1 MKSARDNEMPQLNI
15 FRRIKN
21 VVEQIKCC
29 FTLQIG
35 GESGQNVLLMV
46 FQTFQRLRWEWR
58 GCEKAENYLSVH
70 DDISATESKIY
81 FLLRQL

>member
-35 GESGQNVLLMV
+35 EESGQNVLHS
-46 FQTFQRLRWEWR
+46 
-58 GCEKAENYLSVH
+58 KAAPFTCPIIFNKDFV
-70 DDISATESKIY
+70 K
-81 FLLRQL
+81 FLGSGKV